1 MSARVILHLPE
12 QYHDSFRAKKHLALY
27 PRIEAAVLARGGVVA
42 IDGRPPALFSGK
54 VQPSDGDLHI
64 VENGRA
70 IGSGWLNATL
80 SYLEGYW
87 HLDPAGVLAE
97 SSIRDKVFDP
107 AQVDP
112 VAARTYF
119 DALHTRF
126 ATARRSRY
134 GQARGVQDVPEG
146 CIAVFLQGPA
156 PQRRKHAYASY
167 TAMLRAVAEGAQGR
181 PVVVK
186 AHPLKPEMGAAQIAE
201 VRAAG
206 FDLIETSANV
216 HDILARAA
224 VTVSVNSAAALEG
237 FLHGTPAILFG
248 QADFQ
253 QFCETVLHPDDF
265 PAALHTALTTKRDH
279 PAALYWYF
287 GQHCL
292 HLDAPD
298 FEARLWATF
307 AKAGFDAARLGLHEG
322 KDAAD
327 ARIAQDQ
334 PAPHRNAQIDPEQGM

>member
-12 QYHDSFRAKKHLALY
+12 QYHDSFRSKKHLALY
-27 PRIEAAVLARGGVVA
+27 PRVEAAVLARGGVVA

-54 VQPSDGDLHI
+54 PLPSDGDLHI

-70 IGSGWLNATL
+70 IGAGWLNSTL

-97 SSIRDKVFDP
+97 SSIRDRVFDP

-112 VAARTYF
+112 VAARAYF
-119 DALHTRF
+119 DALHARF
-126 ATARRSRY
+126 AAARRSRY

-156 PQRRKHAYASY
+156 PQRRKHAFASY
-167 TAMLRAVAEGAQGR
+167 TAMLRAVAEGAGDR

-201 VRAAG
+201 VRAMG
-206 FDLIETSANV
+206 FDLIETAANV

-237 FLHGTPAILFG
+237 FLHGTPAVLFG

-253 QFCETVLHPDDF
+253 QFCETALHPDDF
-265 PAALHTALTTKRDH
+265 PAALARALTTRRDYA
-279 PAALYWYF
+279 AALYWYF
-287 GQHCL
+287 GQQCL

-298 FEARLWATF
+298 FEARLWARF
-307 AKAGFDAARLGLHEG
+307 AEAGFDAARLGLRG
-322 KDAAD
+322 AD
-327 ARIAQDQ
+327 
-334 PAPHRNAQIDPEQGM
+334 NACQG

>member
-1 MSARVILHLPE
+1 MTARVVLHLPE
-12 QYHDSFRAKKHLALY
+12 QYHDTFRAKKHLALY

-42 IDGRPPALFSGK
+42 VEGRPPALFSGK
-54 VQPSDGDLHI
+54 VLPADGDLHI

-70 IGSGWLNATL
+70 IGAGWLNATL
-80 SYLEGYW
+80 AYLEGYW

-97 SSIRDKVFDP
+97 SSNRDKLFDP
-107 AQVDP
+107 AQVDGA
-112 VAARTYF
+112 VAQRYF
-119 DALHTRF
+119 DSLQQRF
-126 ATARRSRY
+126 AAARRSRY
-134 GQARGVQDVPEG
+134 GQAREVAEVPEG

-167 TAMLRAVAEGAQGR
+167 TAMLRAVAMGADGR

-201 VRAAG
+201 VRAMG
-206 FDLIETSANV
+206 FDLIETGANV

-237 FLHGTPAILFG
+237 FLHATPAILFG

-265 PAALHTALTTKRDH
+265 PAALAAALTTPPDYAR
-279 PAALYWYF
+279 AIYWYF

-298 FEARLWATF
+298 FEAQLWSRF
-307 AKAGFDAARLGLHEG
+307 AAMGFDAGRLGL
-322 KDAAD
+322 
-327 ARIAQDQ
+327 RQ
-334 PAPHRNAQIDPEQGM
+334 